1 MKSRLPVRRRKD
13 RLPRTIVLGAIAV
26 FLAIIWLAK
35 ELDMNRDELLGYLV
49 TSLLFVGVSIA
60 FAVVAGGVV
69 WLIKKLL
76 G

>member
-1 MKSRLPVRRRKD
+1 MKSRLPIRKKKD

-35 ELDMNRDELLGYLV
+35 ELDMDRDELLGYLV
-49 TSLLFVGVSIA
+49 TSLLFVGVAIV
-60 FAVVAGGVV
+60 FAMLAGGLV
-69 WLIKKLL
+69 WLLKKLL